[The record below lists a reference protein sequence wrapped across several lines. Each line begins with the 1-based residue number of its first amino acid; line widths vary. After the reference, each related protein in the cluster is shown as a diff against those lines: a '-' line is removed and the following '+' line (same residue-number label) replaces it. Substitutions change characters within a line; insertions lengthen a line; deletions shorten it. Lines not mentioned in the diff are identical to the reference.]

1 VTLPGVCAPAGIALR
16 AHKSSHHIK
25 LELRKR
31 DFKYRVFKK
40 ELYNFER
47 VYKFIQRTYTTF

>member
-1 VTLPGVCAPAGIALR
+1 VKEGGNFRYRKPAILNAEC
-16 AHKSSHHIK
+16 S
-25 LELRKR
+25 
-31 DFKYRVFKK
+31 KK